1 MPKMQTVFI
10 QEAPTKL
17 QGTSF
22 ALGIGEK
29 RRFPGGIVGR
39 HRKQIVITNEDGAY
53 KFYISIGDPESATAA
68 GKAHAMTIF
77 PNTSITLFTS
87 DDIVVFNSNTVN
99 PINYVQV
106 LEIFYTGA
114 GDLVV

>member
-1 MPKMQTVFI
+1 MTVPVVFI

-22 ALGIGEK
+22 DLGVGEK
-29 RRFPGGIVGR
+29 RRFPGGILGR
-39 HRKQIVITNEDGAY
+39 HRKQIIVTNEDNSD
-53 KFYISIGDPESATAA
+53 KLYICIGDPDSATAT
-68 GKAHAMTIF
+68 GKARSMTIF

-87 DDIVVFNSNTVN
+87 DDITLFNPSASNVVST
-99 PINYVQV
+99 VQV

-114 GDLVV
+114 GGLVV